1 MGTINQEKDLKE
13 EIKNQNRIFARL
25 KRTFERRQKE
35 LKYELKKYY
44 LPIKKSRES
53 GNKEE
58 EKSLARSAVPYD
70 KKISKLEQIINELNS
85 ILKKIYSCSS
95 YYELSTILID
105 AKALFDNKIP
115 MQKVNKMIEMIRSQD
130 YSKKEMEGLI
140 DEIIYSIFGDFEKEI
155 NAEDINLFLDNLFN
169 FICKGLDP
177 PLNEDIQIKNKLEKE
192 EIKEDENGK

>member
-1 MGTINQEKDLKE
+1 MGVINQEKDLKE
-13 EIKNQNRIFARL
+13 EIKNKNRIFARL

-44 LPIKKSRES
+44 SPIKKSRES

-58 EKSLARSAVPYD
+58 EKSLARSAIPFD

-95 YYELSTILID
+95 YYELSIILID
-105 AKALFDNKIP
+105 AKALFNNKIP
-115 MQKVNKMIEMIRSQD
+115 IQKVNKMIEMIRSQD

-140 DEIIYSIFGDFEKEI
+140 DEIIYSTFGDFEKEI
-155 NAEDINLFLDNLFN
+155 NDEDINLFLDNFFN

-177 PLNEDIQIKNKLEKE
+177 PLNEDIQIKNKLEK
-192 EIKEDENGK
+192 